1 MSNGLDIFLVNFL
14 VSREQ
19 KRTTN
24 TTYLQLLSSNTTKI
38 RADDSSLSIIIF
50 CSIKTVVHL
59 QKSRKKTTTTTEKKE
74 TRRGLQRR
82 LRGARTTRLAAS
94 SSVAFVVSQAAA
106 AVARRFC
113 LLPRRMFPATRD
125 RGGEGKCSPLF
136 SRAPPVVFLGVT
148 RAFALRRLRR
158 ASVVEFYR
166 RIRSLSLCY
175 FLYPK
180 LRERLANWIERQN

>member
-1 MSNGLDIFLVNFL
+1 MSNGLDIFLVKG
-14 VSREQ
+14 VE
-19 KRTTN
+19 RTKENHEYYLHTYVL
-24 TTYLQLLSSNTTKI
+24 TTPLFKHTKI
-38 RADDSSLSIIIF
+38 HTDDSSLYHLL
-50 CSIKTVVHL
+50 SIKTVVHL

-106 AVARRFC
+106 VARRFC
-113 LLPRRMFPATRD
+113 LFPRRMFPATRD

-148 RAFALRRLRR
+148 RAFALRRLR
-158 ASVVEFYR
+158 
-166 RIRSLSLCY
+166 
-175 FLYPK
+175 
-180 LRERLANWIERQN
+180 